1 MFNQLTI
8 RDRVILQYQLEHQAK
23 CSCAS
28 ISQILNCHPAS
39 VYRELKR
46 NCLKLPCKSKL
57 FLHTTLYACKK
68 LQDFPFVCNRCFHYS
83 SCSNQR
89 FAYDAY
95 EADHCARHRLKS
107 TRAHPQMSQDQLKE
121 LDQKISQRI
130 RDHQSLYHIRTTD
143 PSITQSEATLRRY
156 IDKRYLSCQNIDLP
170 RTIRFPYQKETRQ
183 APRKRINIELLVNRT
198 YQDYLDYTATK
209 PRIVLQLD
217 TMIGKRNDSKVLL
230 TLYEPQSKFQWGILI
245 HRSAASVNQVVQA
258 LIQTL
263 IHQNHLFF
271 DCLLTDNGAEFQSL
285 PLVEN
290 DSRGV
295 NVCRVFYCDP
305 YASYQKGGCERNH
318 SLARYL
324 IKKGESLD
332 FVFQEEI
339 NQLFSHI
346 NSQRRKSL
354 KGLSPF
360 QRFIELF
367 HFSPSEFIA
376 VFEIDPK
383 QIKLKK

>member
-8 RDRVILQYQLEHQAK
+8 RDRVILQYQLEHQAH
-23 CSCAS
+23 CNCAS
-28 ISQILNCHPAS
+28 ISRILECHPAS

-46 NCLKLPCKSKL
+46 NALKLPCKANY
-57 FLHTTLYACKK
+57 FPHTTLPTCKK
-68 LQDFPFVCNRCFHYS
+68 LNDFPFVCNSCFHVS
-83 SCSNQR
+83 TCSNQR
-89 FAYDAY
+89 VAYDAY
-95 EADHCARHRLKS
+95 EADHLSRHRLKA
-107 TRAHPQMSQDQLKE
+107 TRSHPQMSKEQLND
-121 LDQKISQRI
+121 LDQRISQRV
-130 RDHQSLYHIRTTD
+130 RDHQSLYHIMTTD
-143 PSITQSEATLRRY
+143 PSITQSESTLRRY

-170 RTIRFPYQKETRQ
+170 RTIRFPYQKEARQ

-209 PRIVLQLD
+209 PRVVLQLD

-245 HRSAASVNQVVQA
+245 NRSAFAVNQVVQE

-263 IHQNHLFF
+263 IRQNHLFF

-290 DSRGV
+290 GSNGESH
-295 NVCRVFYCDP
+295 CRVFYCDP

-332 FVFQEEI
+332 FVFQDEI

-367 HFSPSEFIA
+367 HFSPSEFLA
-376 VFEIDPK
+376 VFEIDPNV
-383 QIKLKK
+383 IKLKK

>member
-1 MFNQLTI
+1 MFRQLTI
-8 RDRVILQYQLEHQAK
+8 RDRVILQYQIEHQSN

-28 ISQILNCHPAS
+28 ISQNLNCHPAS
-39 VYRELKR
+39 IYRELKR
-46 NCLKLPCKSKL
+46 NGIQLPCKAKN
-57 FLHTTLYACKK
+57 FPHTTIPICKK
-68 LQDFPFVCNRCFHYS
+68 LLGFPFVCNRCFHFS
-83 SCSNQR
+83 TCSIQR
-89 FAYDAY
+89 IAYDAY
-95 EADHCARHRLKS
+95 EADSTARHRLKS
-107 TRAHPQMSQDQLKE
+107 MRSHPHMSKEQLQE
-121 LDQKISQRI
+121 LDRKVSERV
-130 RDHQSLYHIRTTD
+130 RAHQSLYHIMTTD
-143 PSITQSEATLRRY
+143 PSITQSESTLRRY

-170 RTIRFPYQKETRQ
+170 RTIRFPYQKELRQ
-183 APRKRINIELLVNRT
+183 TPRKRINIEFLVNRT

-209 PRIVLQLD
+209 PRVVLQLD

-230 TLYEPQSKFQWGILI
+230 TLYEPQSKFQWGVLI
-245 HRSAASVNQVVQA
+245 HRTATSVNQV
-258 LIQTL
+258 IQTL
-263 IHQNHLFF
+263 IETLLNQNHLFF

-290 DSRGV
+290 DSNGIIR
-295 NVCRVFYCDP
+295 CRVFYCDP

-332 FVFQEEI
+332 FVFQDEI
-339 NQLFSHI
+339 NELFSHI

-367 HFSPSEFIA
+367 HFTPSEFIPI
-376 VFEIDPK
+376 FEIDPK
-383 QIKLKK
+383 LIKLK